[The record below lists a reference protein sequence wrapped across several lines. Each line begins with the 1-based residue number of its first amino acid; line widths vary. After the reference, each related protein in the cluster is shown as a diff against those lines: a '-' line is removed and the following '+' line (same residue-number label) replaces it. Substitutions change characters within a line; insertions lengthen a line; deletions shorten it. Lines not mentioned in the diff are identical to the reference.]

1 MQLSERMQRLAAL
14 VTAGNRLADVGTDHG
29 YIPIALV
36 QEGKIPSALA
46 MDINQGPLAR
56 AEAHIRQAGLSTYI
70 KTRLSD
76 GLLEL
81 RKDEADT
88 VLAAGMGGMLILRI
102 LDGGGHC
109 LRGIKELILQPQS
122 DIPKVRKRLAESG
135 WQIID
140 EDIAFEDGKYYP
152 MMKAVHGQERSLSSA
167 ELYYGK
173 PDVQRSPKVLLSFL
187 YAKQKE
193 EQKILATLQ
202 KNGKEHTDRAEE
214 IRECM
219 KMTNDMLRYMEGRG
233 NFTDEMR

>member
-102 LDGGGHC
+102 LNGGGHC
-109 LRGIKELILQPQS
+109 LRGIKEL
-122 DIPKVRKRLAESG
+122 
-135 WQIID
+135 
-140 EDIAFEDGKYYP
+140 
-152 MMKAVHGQERSLSSA
+152 
-167 ELYYGK
+167 
-173 PDVQRSPKVLLSFL
+173 
-187 YAKQKE
+187 
-193 EQKILATLQ
+193 KI
-202 KNGKEHTDRAEE
+202 GRAHV
-214 IRECM
+214 
-219 KMTNDMLRYMEGRG
+219 
-233 NFTDEMR
+233 

>member
-1 MQLSERMQRLAAL
+1 MLFRS
-14 VTAGNRLADVGTDHG
+14 
-29 YIPIALV
+29 
-36 QEGKIPSALA
+36 
-46 MDINQGPLAR
+46 
-56 AEAHIRQAGLSTYI
+56 
-70 KTRLSD
+70 
-76 GLLEL
+76 
-81 RKDEADT
+81 
-88 VLAAGMGGMLILRI
+88 AGMGGMLILRI
-102 LDGGGHC
+102 LNGGGHC

-152 MMKAVHGQERSLSSA
+152 MMRAVHGRERTLSKA

-193 EQKILATLQ
+193 EQKILGTLQ

-219 KMTNDMLRYMEGRG
+219 KVTNGMLLYMEGRG